1 MRNSNGASTL
11 DVPATGD
18 VQAAARRRPLRSAQT
33 STQIAVTLA
42 ITPKYNVYDG
52 TITWTCCGT
61 PTKELPSTCR

>member
-33 STQIAVTLA
+33 STQIAAAKVSVAA
-42 ITPKYNVYDG
+42 IDRAARLWQSYLRRRNAARDPKR
-52 TITWTCCGT
+52 
-61 PTKELPSTCR
+61 K